1 MGYTRGFKKA
11 ATEIAAETRAEL
23 RLGPLDRLD
32 PRVLA
37 EHLDIDVHDL
47 SDIAEQVPDARHV
60 MVAEPEAFSAVTV
73 FRGLERAI
81 THNDA
86 HSLPRQ
92 NSNICHELSH
102 GLLMH
107 PSTPALGD
115 SGCRIFNKDVEDE
128 AGYLSGCL
136 LVTEEVTFK
145 IARGHWS
152 PSEAASRLMVS
163 EAMIRFR
170 LNATGAALRVKRA
183 AAAFAR
189 R

>member
-11 ATEIAAETRAEL
+11 ATEIADETRAEL
-23 RLGPLDRLD
+23 GLGPLDPLD

-37 EHLDIDVHDL
+37 EHLDIEVHDL
-47 SDIAEQVPDARHV
+47 SAIVENAPDARHV
-60 MVAEPEAFSAVTV
+60 MDTEPEAFSAVTV
-73 FRGLERAI
+73 FKGIQRAI

-107 PSTPALGD
+107 PPTPALGD
-115 SGCRIFNKDVEDE
+115 SGCRIFNSDIEDE
-128 AGYLSGCL
+128 ANYLSSCL
-136 LVTEEVTFK
+136 LVTEQATFK
-145 IARGHWS
+145 VARGTWS
-152 PSEAASRLMVS
+152 LSEAAGRLKVS
-163 EAMIRFR
+163 EAMFRFR
-170 LNATGAALRVKRA
+170 LNTTGAVVRVKRA
-183 AAAFAR
+183 TAALAR